1 MKMALPFKYSFLRI
15 TVLAVV
21 VFVVFMAC
29 KDESKGKNGK
39 QTIIEG
45 TAAVLVDETVFSIME
60 DEVLV
65 FENQYRAKINLVS
78 QPESQVI
85 NSLLTGKANIVVLSR
100 TLSTQEAKV
109 FERKKITPRITKIAK
124 DAIAFITNKAGNDT
138 LIDLQEVINV
148 MQGKPSQ
155 IKALVFENPNSSTLR
170 YMNELAGVKNGT
182 KKNIYALQSHEAV
195 LKYVSE
201 NKGAIGVVGL
211 NLVVQPYPE
220 WQKYTDNIE
229 VMAVRNV
236 KSKPNSNLYYKPNQ
250 SNIGAGLYPLT
261 RDLYMLNYQGT
272 AGLGMGFASFVAG
285 EIGQRIILKSGLLP
299 ERIPT
304 RTITVRKEILN
315 TK

>member
-1 MKMALPFKYSFLRI
+1 MTVPFKYSFLRI
-15 TVLAVV
+15 TVLSVV

-29 KDESKGKNGK
+29 KDESKGKDGK

-45 TAAVLVDETVFSIME
+45 TAAVFVDETVFSIIE

-109 FERKKITPRITKIAK
+109 FENKKITPRITKFAK
-124 DAIAFITNKAGNDT
+124 DAIAFIANKAGNDT

-148 MQGKPSQ
+148 MQGKPSK

-170 YMNELAGVKNGT
+170 YMNELAGLKNGT
-182 KKNIYALQSHEAV
+182 KKNVYALQSHEEV

-236 KSKPNSNLYYKPNQ
+236 KNKPNSNLYYKPNQ

-261 RDLYMLNYQGT
+261 RDLYMLNYQGS

>member
-1 MKMALPFKYSFLRI
+1 MALPFKYSFLRI

>member
-1 MKMALPFKYSFLRI
+1 MALPFKYSFLRI

-21 VFVVFMAC
+21 VFVFFMAC

-45 TAAVLVDETVFSIME
+45 NAAVFVDETVFSIME

-109 FERKKITPRITKIAK
+109 FENKKITPRITKFAK
-124 DAIAFITNKAGNDT
+124 DAIAFIANKAGNDT

-148 MQGKPSQ
+148 MQGKPSK

-170 YMNELAGVKNGT
+170 YMNELAGLKNGT
-182 KKNIYALQSHEAV
+182 KKNVYALQSHEEV

-236 KSKPNSNLYYKPNQ
+236 KNKPNSNLYYKPNQ

-261 RDLYMLNYQGT
+261 RDLYMLNYQG
-272 AGLGMGFASFVAG
+272 APGLGMGFASFVAG

>member
-1 MKMALPFKYSFLRI
+1 MTVPFKYSFLRI
-15 TVLAVV
+15 TVLSVV

-29 KDESKGKNGK
+29 KDESKGKDGK

-45 TAAVLVDETVFSIME
+45 TAAVFVDETVFSIIE

-109 FERKKITPRITKIAK
+109 FENKKITPRITKFAK
-124 DAIAFITNKAGNDT
+124 DAIAFIANKAGNDT

-148 MQGKPSQ
+148 MQGKPSK

-170 YMNELAGVKNGT
+170 YMNELAGLKNGT
-182 KKNIYALQSHEAV
+182 KKNVYALQSHEEV

-236 KSKPNSNLYYKPNQ
+236 KNKPNSNLYYKPNQ

-261 RDLYMLNYQGT
+261 RDLYMLNYQG
-272 AGLGMGFASFVAG
+272 APGLGMGFASFVAG

>member
-1 MKMALPFKYSFLRI
+1 MTVPFKYSFLRI
-15 TVLAVV
+15 TVLSVV

-29 KDESKGKNGK
+29 KDESKGKDGK

-45 TAAVLVDETVFSIME
+45 TAAVFVDETVFSIIE

-109 FERKKITPRITKIAK
+109 FENKKITPRITKFAK
-124 DAIAFITNKAGNDT
+124 DAIAFIANKAGNDT

-148 MQGKPSQ
+148 MQGKPSK

-170 YMNELAGVKNGT
+170 YMNELAGLKNGT
-182 KKNIYALQSHEAV
+182 KKNIYALQSHEEV

-201 NKGAIGVVGL
+201 NKGSIGVVGL